1 MFKLVEIFTYLY
13 LYIKVSISCLYKS
26 HLENQNSCKVIQ
38 YNNNNNNHHHHLV
51 WNIKVLEGL
60 GNHYGKTRLPALGSY
75 HYF

>member
-13 LYIKVSISCLYKS
+13 LYIKVSINSLYKS

-38 YNNNNNNHHHHLV
+38 YNNNNNLL

-60 GNHYGKTRLPALGSY
+60 GNRHGKTRFPALGSY